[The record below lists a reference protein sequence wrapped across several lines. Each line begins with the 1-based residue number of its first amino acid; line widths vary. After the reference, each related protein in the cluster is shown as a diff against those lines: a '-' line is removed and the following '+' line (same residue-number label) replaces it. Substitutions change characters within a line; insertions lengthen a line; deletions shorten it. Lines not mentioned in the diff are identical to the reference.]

1 MILAQAIIHLE
12 LPEVKSLKGRRS
24 VVNSL
29 KDRLKAFN
37 ISVLDIS
44 GSYVK
49 EADIALAW
57 LAHDARQSAQVRQ
70 SVERV
75 LERHFGEYTWDLEL
89 EEL

>member
-1 MILAQAIIHLE
+1 MLLFQGILHLE
-12 LPEVKSLKGRRS
+12 LEEIETLKGRRR

-29 KDRLKAFN
+29 KDRLKTFN

-57 LAHDARQSAQVRQ
+57 LAHDARHSAQIRQ
-70 SVERV
+70 SLERL
-75 LERHFGEYTWDLEL
+75 LERHFSEYIWDLEF

>member
-1 MILAQAIIHLE
+1 MILAQAILHLE
-12 LPEVKSLKGRRS
+12 LPEVHSLKGRRS

-37 ISVLDIS
+37 LSVLDIS

-57 LAHDARQSAQVRQ
+57 LAHDARQSAQIRQ
-70 SVERV
+70 SVERI
-75 LERHFGEYTWDLEL
+75 LERHFGEYLWDLEV